1 MPKAGEP
8 LTRQRVLE
16 AALSLIDREGLDGFS
31 MRKLGAILG
40 VEAMA
45 LYNHVENKR
54 ALFDG
59 VIELLIVQ
67 STYPERR
74 HGRPREEVW
83 KLAHAFRDTLRAHP
97 RVLPLVAT
105 SPLRTKASLALLDR
119 LLATIQCA
127 PVTGVQAIYALQC
140 LVAFIVGHTWIETG
154 TPPVADLERG
164 PNGPMVWR
172 QVPPEH
178 YPTLHALLP
187 QIAQWSPD
195 REFDF
200 GLQALL
206 QSWFSA
212 KKRGVR
218 EHDNAKKRLQG
229 LKRSGA
235 TRGQ

>member
-1 MPKAGEP
+1 MPQAGEP

-83 KLAHAFRDTLRAHP
+83 RLAGSALEELAARPSGHLAHAPD
-97 RVLPLVAT
+97 
-105 SPLRTKASLALLDR
+105 
-119 LLATIQCA
+119 Q
-127 PVTGVQAIYALQC
+127 
-140 LVAFIVGHTWIETG
+140 
-154 TPPVADLERG
+154 
-164 PNGPMVWR
+164 
-172 QVPPEH
+172 PPE
-178 YPTLHALLP
+178 A
-187 QIAQWSPD
+187 SP
-195 REFDF
+195 
-200 GLQALL
+200 
-206 QSWFSA
+206 S
-212 KKRGVR
+212 
-218 EHDNAKKRLQG
+218 
-229 LKRSGA
+229 RSRYA
-235 TRGQ
+235 RQ